1 MAVSKEQ
8 DIREEI
14 LGFTSQSLS
23 EFNCDDVLRTSRNK
37 GGRNIRSQ
45 KKRSHGCPRKSK
57 GNKKVW
63 KVVTRIKSVLED
75 SFEKE
80 KEEKKHIIM
89 VFYCHSNEERKSQ
102 KKENAEGYEEFL
114 IPNDA
119 IVSPGSG
126 PVAEC
131 PASSPQN

>member
-1 MAVSKEQ
+1 
-8 DIREEI
+8 
-14 LGFTSQSLS
+14 
-23 EFNCDDVLRTSRNK
+23 
-37 GGRNIRSQ
+37 
-45 KKRSHGCPRKSK
+45 
-57 GNKKVW
+57 
-63 KVVTRIKSVLED
+63 VVTRIKSVLED

-119 IVSPGSG
+119 IVSSGSG

-131 PASSPQN
+131 SASSPQN